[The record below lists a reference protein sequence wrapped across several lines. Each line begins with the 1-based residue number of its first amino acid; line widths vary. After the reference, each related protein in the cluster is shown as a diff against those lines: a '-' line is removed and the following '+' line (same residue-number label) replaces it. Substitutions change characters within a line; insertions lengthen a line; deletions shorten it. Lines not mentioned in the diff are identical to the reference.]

1 MGGDSLVS
9 EKYFELSNFWISF
22 LVISDRIL
30 MDFFKEFSCLLS
42 CSMLYIINKFTFN
55 AIKYC
60 NFKVKRV
67 VSCNQQGV
75 NL

>member
-9 EKYFELSNFWISF
+9 EKSSGLHDLCISF
-22 LVISDRIL
+22 LVISARIS

-42 CSMLYIINKFTFN
+42 RSMIYTINKFTSN

-60 NFKVKRV
+60 NFRVKRV
-67 VSCNQQGV
+67 TDCIQ
-75 NL
+75 

>member
-22 LVISDRIL
+22 LVISDRIS
-30 MDFFKEFSCLLS
+30 MDFFKESSCLLS
-42 CSMLYIINKFTFN
+42 RFMFYIINKFTSN
-55 AIKYC
+55 ATKYC

-67 VSCNQQGV
+67 TTYAQQGV
-75 NL
+75 KL